1 MLEHPAE
8 IIISNAFINYLK
20 NEVSKAVI
28 AQTRAAIISIK
39 CVESHQAK
47 KNLFMAQE
55 QMQRLT

>member
-1 MLEHPAE
+1 MDLQ
-8 IIISNAFINYLK
+8 IIWKMASK
-20 NEVSKAVI
+20 VVSKAVI

-39 CVESHQAK
+39 CVESHKAK